1 VPLKAG
7 QFSFHKEDTL
17 HASHPNST
25 NDRRIGLSIHY
36 VAPDVRETNFPGA
49 SAMLLRGKD
58 AHGYWLPEKRPKADL
73 DPDCLAEFDRVFT
86 LDKMAPQR
94 GKNKV
99 DPLLLH

>member
-36 VAPDVRETNFPGA
+36 VAPDVRETNFPDA
-49 SAMLLRGKD
+49 SAMLLRGTD
-58 AHGYWLPEKRPKADL
+58 TYGYWLPEMQPKADL
-73 DPDCLAEFDRVFT
+73 DPDCVAELDRVFT
-86 LDKMAPQR
+86 LYKMAPER
-94 GKNKV
+94 RRNAS
-99 DPLLLH
+99 